1 MLHIAVQ
8 LPAGRQN
15 EPMSRTQPTPTP
27 SGPST
32 GPSGGPS
39 AGPSAGAAAA
49 PVATPATAPVAGP
62 ATAPV
67 AVSAAQAR
75 ADANR
80 RRILDVAFAELTRDP
95 DASMDQIARAAGVV
109 RRTVYGH
116 FPSRD
121 ALVTAILDEAVE
133 AVTAAHAAGYEGVDD
148 PPRAVASAMLA
159 VWDVTDRYRLLISLA
174 QRAIAMEG
182 IRERLAPVHER
193 GTAMLQRGLDEGRF
207 VSPMPANAL
216 AYVVENIMF
225 ALMETV
231 NDGLMAPED
240 AGPAAAVTFLCSAG
254 LPPAEAEELVAE
266 VAAERAPEGLS
277 GRGA

>member
-1 MLHIAVQ
+1 
-8 LPAGRQN
+8 
-15 EPMSRTQPTPTP
+15 MSRTQPTPTP
-27 SGPST
+27 SAPPAGPST
-32 GPSGGPS
+32 GVAAPAAAS
-39 AGPSAGAAAA
+39 AAA
-49 PVATPATAPVAGP
+49 PAP
-62 ATAPV
+62 
-67 AVSAAQAR
+67 VSAAQAR

-133 AVTAAHAAGYEGVDD
+133 AVSAAHAAGYEGVDD

-231 NDGLMAPED
+231 NDGLMEPAD
-240 AGPAAAVTFLCSAG
+240 AGRAAAVTFLCAAG
-254 LPPAEAEELVAE
+254 LPPAEATELVAE
-266 VAAERAPEGLS
+266 MAAERAQEGPS

>member
-8 LPAGRQN
+8 VPVGRQN
-15 EPMSRTQPTPTP
+15 GPMSRTQPTPTP
-27 SGPST
+27 SVP
-32 GPSGGPS
+32 P

-49 PVATPATAPVAGP
+49 PSAG
-62 ATAPV
+62 AAAGAAAAPV

-80 RRILDVAFAELTRDP
+80 RRILDVAFTELTRDP

-133 AVTAAHAAGYEGVDD
+133 AVSAAHAAGYEGIDD

-231 NDGLMAPED
+231 NDGLMAAEE
-240 AGPAAAVTFLCSAG
+240 AGRAAAVTFLCAAG
-254 LPPAEAEELVAE
+254 LPPAEAESLVAE
-266 VAAERAPEGLS
+266 VACEVACEAAS
-277 GRGA
+277 GRVPERGV

>member
-1 MLHIAVQ
+1 
-8 LPAGRQN
+8 
-15 EPMSRTQPTPTP
+15 MSRTQPTTP
-27 SGPST
+27 PV
-32 GPSGGPS
+32 PP
-39 AGPSAGAAAA
+39 AGPSAGAASGPTSGAAAA
-49 PVATPATAPVAGP
+49 PSAEAAS
-62 ATAPV
+62 APV

-121 ALVTAILDEAVE
+121 ALVTAILDEAVA
-133 AVTAAHAAGYEGVDD
+133 AVSAAHAAGYEGVDD

-159 VWDVTDRYRLLISLA
+159 VWHVTDRYRLLISLA

-207 VSPMPANAL
+207 VSPMPASAL

-225 ALMETV
+225 ALMEAV
-231 NDGLMAPED
+231 NDGLMEPEA
-240 AGPAAAVTFLCSAG
+240 AGRAAAVTFLCAG
-254 LPPAEAEELVAE
+254 GVPSTEAEALVAE
-266 VAAERAPEGLS
+266 VAAERASTSTSEQGS
-277 GRGA
+277 